1 MLVMIVED
9 EGLIA
14 SSLQVF
20 LQDEG
25 LKAIAVGSGESA
37 LQTVRAG
44 LDVNVCIIDMRLPGM
59 DGNATIRAI
68 RDLRPDMK
76 FLVHTGSV
84 NYDVPT
90 DLQEMGIKEE
100 HLFRKPLT
108 DMSVIA
114 CAIRSFRDDSP

>member
-1 MLVMIVED
+1 MLVLIVDD
-9 EGLIA
+9 EELIA

-20 LQDEG
+20 LQDDG
-25 LKAIAVGSGESA
+25 FSVIAVGTGEAA
-37 LQTVRAG
+37 LQAVRTEPDIG
-44 LDVNVCIIDMRLPGM
+44 VCIMDLRLPGI

-76 FLVHTGSV
+76 YLVHTGSV
-84 NYDVPT
+84 NYAVPT
-90 DLQEMGIKEE
+90 DLKSMGIKEE

-114 CAIRSFRDDSP
+114 HAIRSFRDQ